1 MAEGNQALT
10 VSPQASA
17 GPERVVS
24 FEKEEEKAPFLSP
37 LQIPGGEVEAEDV
50 LTPLPS
56 EITPG
61 IFSRSSFGHGHGP

>member
-1 MAEGNQALT
+1 MAEENQALT

-17 GPERVVS
+17 RSERVVS
-24 FEKEEEKAPFLSP
+24 FEAEQEKAPFLSP
-37 LQIPGGEVEAEDV
+37 LKIPGGEVEAEDV

-61 IFSRSSFGHGHGP
+61 IFGRSSFGRGHGS